1 MTARIHPEA
10 RRITISLKGGIK
22 VIYSAQDNT
31 IEVIN
36 GSHIETIQEAPAGY
50 TLSQFMETINRVKDY
65 FNTPQP

>member
-10 RRITISLKGGIK
+10 RRITIPLKGGIK

-36 GSHIETIQEAPAGY
+36 GSHMETIQEAPAGY